1 MSPVPAPDPAPDP
14 ATFACLPCE
23 IKRLLLLPVE
33 LKTLSRSACVCR
45 DLRNAAE
52 DVLHARAGLAKL
64 PTDGGFR
71 VQLWRLLHSSA
82 ARTIAAGA
90 LHSAAC
96 IGGGLTTWGIDE
108 NQRGFLGIGHHH
120 SRVPPTRVPVPT
132 PASERQ
138 EIVAV
143 ATHSLHTLALTKSGH
158 CFSFGFG
165 EAGQLGHG
173 DAATLWRPRLI
184 TALLGERAVDVSAG
198 QQHSLVL
205 TAAGASYAFG
215 SGFSGKLGLGD
226 QRSHALPQRIGALA
240 QVRVAVLEAGALH
253 SLAADEGGAVHS
265 FG

>member
-1 MSPVPAPDPAPDP
+1 M
-14 ATFACLPCE
+14 
-23 IKRLLLLPVE
+23 
-33 LKTLSRSACVCR
+33 
-45 DLRNAAE
+45 
-52 DVLHARAGLAKL
+52 
-64 PTDGGFR
+64 
-71 VQLWRLLHSSA
+71 
-82 ARTIAAGA
+82 
-90 LHSAAC
+90 
-96 IGGGLTTWGIDE
+96 
-108 NQRGFLGIGHHH
+108 
-120 SRVPPTRVPVPT
+120 PPTRVPVPT